1 LNSWGGLKNFGSNN
15 RTGHL
20 DSPGSR
26 NIRARLDLL
35 GQDVAMRDGCGKL
48 DMEMSREPVAGA
60 KTVHDLASGLVSE
73 FPVLRVLLKVLL
85 FAEKEFEVTKNLDPV
100 RPVVGQTDVD
110 LSANLEKLANIEFA
124 DMEDGVEVFRA
135 IWNSLMVG
143 LAVVVPFPD
152 ARHAGDTERAIAN
165 DIRSTE
171 IVDVV
176 SDPTTVVE
184 LKQVVACLVVATTED
199 GQERCQTLTTVVLVV
214 VSHFAKFGGNGET
227 RRIVGIS
234 EGLSELA
241 EIPLPV
247 K

>member
-1 LNSWGGLKNFGSNN
+1 
-15 RTGHL
+15 
-20 DSPGSR
+20 
-26 NIRARLDLL
+26 
-35 GQDVAMRDGCGKL
+35 MRDGCGKL

-73 FPVLRVLLKVLL
+73 SPVLRVLLKVLL
-85 FAEKEFEVTKNLDPV
+85 FAEKEFEVTKSLDLL

-110 LSANLEKLANIEFA
+110 LSADLEKLANIEFA

-143 LAVVVPFPD
+143 LAVVVPLPD
-152 ARHAGDTERAIAN
+152 ARHAGNAERAIAN

-184 LKQVVACLVVATTED
+184 LKQVVARLVVATTED

-214 VSHFAKFGGNGET
+214 VSHFAKSAGDGKT
-227 RRIVGIS
+227 RRIVGVS

-241 EIPLPV
+241 DIPLPV